1 MKTMKAVISH
11 RFLPT
16 RLLSFAL
23 GSPLG
28 QGAQVSD
35 VSIPSI
41 TDNEVLVKVHAVA
54 LNPID
59 FKDIDVLSPR
69 NSVIGCDYAGEVTQV
84 GKNAGQRWQV
94 GDRIA
99 GFVHGGMYPDVGSF
113 AEYVKVEGDLAWKL
127 PDEMSLGEAT
137 TYGVPAATAMLSL
150 SYLDI
155 ASADDENRRSAHQ
168 GGQPTVLIYSGGSN
182 VGLFAIQLA
191 KRAGYTVVATASPR
205 SFDLAKRYGADA
217 VYDYRT
223 PASIGEIKEA
233 YPNITKAL
241 DCFSEG
247 TSAAFCADVL
257 REGSPGKVVTLLDQ
271 GKPKK
276 ADVTYKFL
284 MVYTAFSREFQL
296 LAPLGPVFPVK
307 PADREVISKL
317 YGDLPTLSLRP
328 PPITTI
334 KGGFNEI
341 FEGLDTLR
349 NGEARGTKLVVEF
362 E

>member
-1 MKTMKAVISH
+1 MKAVITH
-11 RFLPT
+11 RFLPK
-16 RLLSFAL
+16 RLLSLAL

-28 QGAQVSD
+28 QGAQVND
-35 VSIPSI
+35 VRVPSI

-59 FKDIDVLSPR
+59 FKDIDFISPR
-69 NSVIGCDYAGEVTQV
+69 NSAIGCDYAGEVASV
-84 GKNAGQRWQV
+84 GKISGQRWKV

-99 GFVHGGMYPDVGSF
+99 GFVHGGLYPDVGSF
-113 AEYVKVEGDLAWKL
+113 AEYLKVDGDLAWKV
-127 PDEMSLGEAT
+127 PAEITPGEAAS
-137 TYGVPAATAMLSL
+137 YGVPAATAMLGL

-155 ASADDENRRSAHQ
+155 GWVDIKNGRSSAQ
-168 GGQPTVLIYSGGSN
+168 GDQPTILIYSGGSN

-191 KRAGYTVVATASPR
+191 KRAGYKVVATASPR

-223 PASIGEIKEA
+223 SASIGDIKKD
-233 YPNITKAL
+233 YPNITRAL

-257 REGSPGKVVTLLDQ
+257 REGKVVTLLDQ

-276 ADVTYKFL
+276 ANVTYTFL
-284 MVYTAFSREFQL
+284 MVYTAFGRKFQM

-307 PADREVISKL
+307 PADRKAISQF
-317 YGDLPTLSLRP
+317 YGNLSTLLSLGVVRP
-328 PPITTI
+328 PPITAI
-334 KGGFNEI
+334 KGGFSEI
-341 FEGLDTLR
+341 FEGLETLR
-349 NGEARGTKLVVEF
+349 KGEGRGTKLVVEF